1 MNNEF
6 RCSSTF
12 KQEVFNF
19 ADLALRHPFT
29 RALEDG
35 VSRYAVQR
43 RRRAARA
50 DLEVLFDDLALNL
63 GWKEQRL
70 ASARALYT
78 GVVRAQGRKII
89 FSTNLPNAGDLDDAL
104 LRPDRCFAHMIARP
118 LLRAESRR
126 LLAAL
131 CAGDEQKYAQ
141 ALDATVQNGKA
152 RTIADIYKAFS
163 QVREGARV

>member
-1 MNNEF
+1 VNNEF

-43 RRRAARA
+43 RLRAARA
-50 DLEVLFDDLALNL
+50 DLEALFDDLALNL

-104 LRPDRCFAHMIARP
+104 LRPDRCFAHMIA
-118 LLRAESRR
+118 LRCFARR
-126 LLAAL
+126 
-131 CAGDEQKYAQ
+131 AGACSPRS
-141 ALDATVQNGKA
+141 APATNKSTRKRSMPPCRTERHA
-152 RTIADIYKAFS
+152 RSPISTRRFRK
-163 QVREGARV
+163 